1 MNRNK
6 IHSSI
11 FETEQQISDA
21 DNCAFTIAFGKQSYR
36 DMAINLARS
45 VEKYNPNLSF
55 FIFTD
60 NVLKIPK
67 NLQNTKVVVCEPKY
81 YGVGFSIKLSLDRL
95 APTNRALFIDADC
108 LVYKTLDP
116 FFDIFRGI
124 SVGVIGV
131 SKFEGE
137 MFGNVTSIC
146 KSFSVPSLPQFNG
159 GIYYIEK
166 CSESISIYNKARELE
181 KIYDEIGLVRLR
193 GQPNDEILISI
204 SLALHSVSPI
214 IDDGSLYADF
224 QWWPVT
230 NKLNI
235 INGVAEMMNPPF
247 PHPLHQNNFPASNA
261 HPAVVHYL
269 GQHVELP
276 LYRRETTAL
285 ILDRYTPFADVF
297 AWIMFI
303 PHFSLLSVKRFF
315 RPFFHK
321 FFSPRKIRNS
331 KTRLVIP
338 SNKTTDIDN
347 N

>member
-1 MNRNK
+1 MNTYK
-6 IHSSI
+6 IHSSR
-11 FETEQQISDA
+11 FETEQRIIEA
-21 DNCAFTIAFGKQSYR
+21 DNCAFTIAFGQKSYR

-60 NVLKIPK
+60 RALKIPRYIK
-67 NLQNTKVVVCEPKY
+67 NTRVVVCDHKH

-95 APTNRALFIDADC
+95 APSNRALFIDADC
-108 LVYKTLDP
+108 LVYKSLNP
-116 FFDIFRGI
+116 LFDKFRGI

-131 SKFEGE
+131 SKSEGE
-137 MFGNVTSIC
+137 MFGDVDSIC
-146 KSFSVPSLPQFNG
+146 KSYNVSSLPQFNG

-166 CSESISIYNKARELE
+166 CSESISIYDKARELE

-269 GQHVELP
+269 GHHVELP

-297 AWIMFI
+297 AWIIFI
-303 PHFSLLSVKRFF
+303 PHFSLLAVKRFF

-331 KTRLVIP
+331 KTRLVIN